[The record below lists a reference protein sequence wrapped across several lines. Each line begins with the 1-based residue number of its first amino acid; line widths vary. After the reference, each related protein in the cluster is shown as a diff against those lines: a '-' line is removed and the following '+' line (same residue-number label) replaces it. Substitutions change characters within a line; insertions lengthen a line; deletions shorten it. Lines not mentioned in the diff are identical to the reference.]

1 MEQTRD
7 QNDSTQWPNHPDI
20 HILGPS
26 FCISAQS
33 FLKHFLADDILRK
46 LPGKS
51 LKTAADCL
59 AVITYSVI
67 NLDIELSSFAQFL
80 FTSTQCFKVIV
91 KTCGATHMHTHQL
104 TQMGPI
110 SDITKKWRILAR
122 PETQV
127 ERLKIDKNIEFS
139 GN

>member
-1 MEQTRD
+1 MIVLSDLT
-7 QNDSTQWPNHPDI
+7 
-20 HILGPS
+20 ILTS
-26 FCISAQS
+26 ISLAHHS
-33 FLKHFLADDILRK
+33 ASVHKAFSKHFLADDILRK

-110 SDITKKWRILAR
+110 SDITKK
-122 PETQV
+122 
-127 ERLKIDKNIEFS
+127 
-139 GN
+139 